1 MGLFLQ
7 AMSWQAGEKMIYEIF
22 TKAIPKGRPR
32 FSKYGVYTPARTVKL
47 ENEIKNVVRKQ
58 RLLNKV
64 NIYTG
69 LVGIAL
75 TFDFKRPKKTL
86 LPCPRSDVDNLA
98 KLILD
103 ALNGVLYTDD
113 KLVCDL
119 RAVKRWSDSDKI
131 TIEIN
136 LIE

>member
-1 MGLFLQ
+1 MGVFLQ
-7 AMSWQAGEKMIYEIF
+7 AMPRKAGKKMIYEIF

-64 NIYTG
+64 NIHTG
-69 LVGIAL
+69 MVKLAVY
-75 TFDFKRPKKTL
+75 FEFKRPKKTL
-86 LPCPRSDVDNLA
+86 LPCPRSDIDNLA
-98 KLILD
+98 KLVLD

-113 KLVCDL
+113 KLVCKL
-119 RAVKRWSDSDKI
+119 TAAKRWSDKDKI
-131 TIEIN
+131 TIEIDP
-136 LIE
+136 LY